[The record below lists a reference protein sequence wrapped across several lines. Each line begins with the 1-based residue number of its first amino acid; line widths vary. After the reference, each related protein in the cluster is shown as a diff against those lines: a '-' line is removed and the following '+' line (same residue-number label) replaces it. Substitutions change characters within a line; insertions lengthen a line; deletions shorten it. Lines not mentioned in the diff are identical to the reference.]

1 MSPQLSHVARWVP
14 FLLLIMSFL
23 IGWAFLGLIVSG
35 QDMVASLYPSGIL
48 AAGRII
54 ILRWAPQHG
63 SRAAMAWVVFNLSL
77 TFIGCLFNPFLS
89 IYSFSGY
96 IDIEYLLESRHAVP
110 AGISTAM
117 VTAAGQAGGL
127 RGMSAVVWSY
137 PLLAAV
143 NIGIMLVML
152 ATRRD
157 RDRQVRAKEA
167 AMRQLAETK
176 AVNLELHQYLVEQA
190 RCMGIEQERGR
201 LSREIHDTV
210 AQGLVGIITQ
220 RDFRYLGDEKYV
232 RDVMTP
238 KEKLITAHEGASK
251 EEIRRLLHKH
261 RIEKLLLVDDSFALK
276 GLVTVKDLRSTKEY
290 PRACKDR
297 EESLRVGAA
306 VGVGEET
313 FERAEALVR
322 AGVDVLVVDTAHG
335 HSKKVQELRYQYADL
350 LLVGGNIATAEGALD
365 LVKAGADVV
374 KVGIGPGSICTTRI
388 VAGVGVPQLSAVM
401 NVAKALEGTGKT
413 LIADGG
419 LRYSGDIAKAIAG
432 GAHAVMVGSL
442 LAGTEEAPGT
452 VELYQ
457 GRSYKSYRG
466 MGSLGAM
473 NMAHGSADRYGQG
486 GREESKRTPEGIEGR
501 VPYRGPLA
509 GVIDQLVGGLES
521 SMGYVGCANL
531 AQMRSE
537 PDFVRI
543 SNAGMNESHVHD
555 VTITKEPPNY
565 RRG

>member
-1 MSPQLSHVARWVP
+1 MAIIEEALTYDDV
-14 FLLLIMSFL
+14 LLIPRYSEVAPQGSDLSVDMGRGIKLNIPIFS
-23 IGWAFLGLIVSG
+23 AAMDTVSG
-35 QDMVASLYPSGIL
+35 SRLAIALAQLGGI
-48 AAGRII
+48 AIIHKNFSIAEQAEEVRRVKRFEAGII
-54 ILRWAPQHG
+54 RDPVTTTPDTTIESVL
-63 SRAAMAWVVFNLSL
+63 N
-77 TFIGCLFNPFLS
+77 FIKNNK
-89 IYSFSGY
+89 FSGLPV
-96 IDIEYLLESRHAVP
+96 IEE
-110 AGISTAM
+110 G
-117 VTAAGQAGGL
+117 
-127 RGMSAVVWSY
+127 
-137 PLLAAV
+137 
-143 NIGIMLVML
+143 
-152 ATRRD
+152 
-157 RDRQVRAKEA
+157 K
-167 AMRQLAETK
+167 
-176 AVNLELHQYLVEQA
+176 
-190 RCMGIEQERGR
+190 
-201 LSREIHDTV
+201 
-210 AQGLVGIITQ
+210 LVGIITQ

-335 HSKKVQELRYQYADL
+335 HSKKVLDTVRELRRQYADL

-565 RRG
+565 RRD

>member
-1 MSPQLSHVARWVP
+1 MAIIEEALTYDDV
-14 FLLLIMSFL
+14 LLIPRYSEVAPQGSDLSVDMGRGIKLNIPIFS
-23 IGWAFLGLIVSG
+23 AAMDTVSG
-35 QDMVASLYPSGIL
+35 SRLAIALAQLGGI
-48 AAGRII
+48 AIIHKNFSIAEQAEEVRRVKRFEAGII
-54 ILRWAPQHG
+54 RDPVTTTPDTTIESVL
-63 SRAAMAWVVFNLSL
+63 N
-77 TFIGCLFNPFLS
+77 FIKNNK
-89 IYSFSGY
+89 FSGLPV
-96 IDIEYLLESRHAVP
+96 IEE
-110 AGISTAM
+110 G
-117 VTAAGQAGGL
+117 
-127 RGMSAVVWSY
+127 
-137 PLLAAV
+137 
-143 NIGIMLVML
+143 
-152 ATRRD
+152 
-157 RDRQVRAKEA
+157 K
-167 AMRQLAETK
+167 
-176 AVNLELHQYLVEQA
+176 
-190 RCMGIEQERGR
+190 
-201 LSREIHDTV
+201 
-210 AQGLVGIITQ
+210 LVGIITQ

-335 HSKKVQELRYQYADL
+335 HSKKVLDTVRELRRQYADL

-388 VAGVGVPQLSAVM
+388 VAGVGMPQLSAVM

-486 GREESKRTPEGIEGR
+486 SREESKRTPEGIEGR

>member
-1 MSPQLSHVARWVP
+1 MAIIEEALTYDDV
-14 FLLLIMSFL
+14 LLIPRYSEVAPQGSDLSVDMGRGIKLNIPIFS
-23 IGWAFLGLIVSG
+23 AAMDTVSG
-35 QDMVASLYPSGIL
+35 SRLAIALAQLGGI
-48 AAGRII
+48 AIIHKNFSIAEQAEEVRRVKRFEAGII
-54 ILRWAPQHG
+54 RDPVTTTPDTTIESVL
-63 SRAAMAWVVFNLSL
+63 N
-77 TFIGCLFNPFLS
+77 FIKNNK
-89 IYSFSGY
+89 FSGLPV
-96 IDIEYLLESRHAVP
+96 IEE
-110 AGISTAM
+110 G
-117 VTAAGQAGGL
+117 
-127 RGMSAVVWSY
+127 
-137 PLLAAV
+137 
-143 NIGIMLVML
+143 
-152 ATRRD
+152 
-157 RDRQVRAKEA
+157 K
-167 AMRQLAETK
+167 
-176 AVNLELHQYLVEQA
+176 
-190 RCMGIEQERGR
+190 
-201 LSREIHDTV
+201 
-210 AQGLVGIITQ
+210 LVGIITQ

-335 HSKKVQELRYQYADL
+335 HSKKVLDTVRELRRQYADL

>member
-1 MSPQLSHVARWVP
+1 MAIIEEALTYDDV
-14 FLLLIMSFL
+14 LLIPRYSEVAPQGSDLSVDMGRGIKLNIPIFS
-23 IGWAFLGLIVSG
+23 AAMDTVSG
-35 QDMVASLYPSGIL
+35 SRLAIALAQLGGI
-48 AAGRII
+48 AIIHKNFSIAEQAEEVRRVKRFEAGII
-54 ILRWAPQHG
+54 RDPVTTTPDTTIESVL
-63 SRAAMAWVVFNLSL
+63 N
-77 TFIGCLFNPFLS
+77 FIKNNK
-89 IYSFSGY
+89 FSGLPV
-96 IDIEYLLESRHAVP
+96 IEE
-110 AGISTAM
+110 G
-117 VTAAGQAGGL
+117 
-127 RGMSAVVWSY
+127 
-137 PLLAAV
+137 
-143 NIGIMLVML
+143 
-152 ATRRD
+152 
-157 RDRQVRAKEA
+157 K
-167 AMRQLAETK
+167 
-176 AVNLELHQYLVEQA
+176 
-190 RCMGIEQERGR
+190 
-201 LSREIHDTV
+201 
-210 AQGLVGIITQ
+210 LVGIITQ

-238 KEKLITAHEGASK
+238 KEKLITAHEGAAK

-261 RIEKLLLVDDSFALK
+261 RIEKLLLVDDNFALK

-290 PRACKDR
+290 PRACKDG

-335 HSKKVQELRYQYADL
+335 HSKKVLDTVRELRRQYADL
-350 LLVGGNIATAEGALD
+350 LLVGGNIATAAGALD

-501 VPYRGPLA
+501 VPYRGALA

-565 RRG
+565 RRD